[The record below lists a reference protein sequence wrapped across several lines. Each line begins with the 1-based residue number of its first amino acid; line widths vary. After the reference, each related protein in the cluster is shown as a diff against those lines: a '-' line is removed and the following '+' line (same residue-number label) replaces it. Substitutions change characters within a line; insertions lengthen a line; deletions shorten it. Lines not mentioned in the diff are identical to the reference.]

1 MFKKILAAT
10 DGSDLSLKGV
20 EQACELAA
28 RLGAGITV
36 MTVEEPYSYA
46 NVTAYRPES
55 FEQYSDRMRQEV
67 HDRIESARKVA
78 ETYGVKPEFVT
89 VRHVSPAAAILK
101 QAASDGT
108 DLIVMASRGRSGI
121 SAVLLGSVTRQVLAE
136 AQIPVLVCR

>member
-1 MFKKILAAT
+1 MFKKILATT

-20 EQACELAA
+20 EQACDLAA
-28 RLGAGITV
+28 KLGASIKI

-67 HDRIESARKVA
+67 QERIESARKVA
-78 ETYGVKPEFVT
+78 DRFGVKAEFT
-89 VRHVSPAAAILK
+89 AVRHVSPAAAILK
-101 QAASDGT
+101 QAASDGA
-108 DLIVMASRGRSGI
+108 DLIVMASRGRSGL